1 MELINYLI
9 VGKDFNQAKRFADD
23 NQLKI
28 EQWFYAKGKQDF
40 KDGPTIIILNGWKK
54 KRCLLQQAMLKASL
68 AWGKNPTLY
77 MAETERLWED
87 V

>member
-1 MELINYLI
+1 MKLINYLI

-28 EQWFYAKGKQDF
+28 EQWSYAAVPKEF
-40 KDGPTIIILNGWKK
+40 IDGPTIIILNGWRT
-54 KRCLLQQAMLKASL
+54 KRCVLQQAMLKAAL
-68 AWGKNPTLY
+68 TWRKNPTLY